1 MLQEQVLSIE
11 QVKHLQELRLNINNT
26 SIYQLRII
34 RTDTNEIEHDWYLG
48 LTKEVPISIMT
59 LIERKLEV
67 IPTLTV
73 QDILDLL
80 PSSISLSDKYSIL
93 DLTIEKSSNIWIA
106 SYKDMIYNVSFE
118 SESLINSLYNMLC
131 WCIEHSYLKNQYLT
145 LFNNKF
151 KFIKYYIINYQIK

>member
-1 MLQEQVLSIE
+1 
-11 QVKHLQELRLNINNT
+11 
-26 SIYQLRII
+26 
-34 RTDTNEIEHDWYLG
+34 
-48 LTKEVPISIMT
+48 MT

-93 DLTIEKSSNIWIA
+93 DLIIEKSSNIWIA

-131 WCIEHSYLKNQYLT
+131 WCIEHSYLKN
-145 LFNNKF
+145 
-151 KFIKYYIINYQIK
+151 

>member
-1 MLQEQVLSIE
+1 MLQKQVLSIE
-11 QVKHLQELRLNINNT
+11 QAKYLQELGLNINNT
-26 SIYQLRII
+26 STYWLRII

-93 DLTIEKSSNIWIA
+93 DLTIEKSSNIWIV
-106 SYKDMIYNVSFE
+106 SYKDMIYSKSFE

-131 WCIEHSYLKNQYLT
+131 WCIENSYLKN
-145 LFNNKF
+145 
-151 KFIKYYIINYQIK
+151 

>member
-11 QVKHLQELRLNINNT
+11 QAKYLQELGLNINNT
-26 SIYQLRII
+26 SIYWLRII

-67 IPTLTV
+67 IPTLTI
-73 QDILDLL
+73 QDILYLL

-93 DLTIEKSSNIWIA
+93 DLTIEKSSNIWIV
-106 SYKDMIYNVSFE
+106 SYKDMIYSKSFE

-131 WCIEHSYLKNQYLT
+131 WCIENSYLKN
-145 LFNNKF
+145 
-151 KFIKYYIINYQIK
+151 